1 MTWSYVCLAVQR
13 DPHAVQPH
21 MQKCF
26 DAIKKLRFGE
36 GRQVRWHQH
45 LQI

>member
-1 MTWSYVCLAVQR
+1 
-13 DPHAVQPH
+13 VQPH

-36 GRQVRWHQH
+36 GRQAHEIYGFEDPGGEFVGFSEPVR
-45 LQI
+45 